1 MSNDFPKVK
10 VGNLGYQEDIATAT
24 PQKSTGTW
32 ENPPGKGETSR
43 NYQFWG
49 SMFVFSSVLSPSPL
63 WHRKRSPRGVAFGC
77 STRCAKST
85 NFGCE
90 CGSIG
95 SWRRERKQHIL
106 VNAVNAK
113 VGWMIDWMKDGIFM
127 DIFRMN
133 ERDIISYVK
142 FVNEPVAMLRCVA
155 SGLIITSP
163 SPVLAKMQRLL
174 SKHSFFR
181 DRHDDWKLNNQVNPL
196 NYFCCGE
203 RLTWTWISHK
213 IRKEGKKP

>member
-1 MSNDFPKVK
+1 MIYSWWFRNPAITRWYVVYLPLFTRFYLSQV
-10 VGNLGYQEDIATAT
+10 VGLGISEPSTVVFGDVQRFSQSQGWEFRVPGRYYYRN

-49 SMFVFSSVLSPSPL
+49 SMFVFSSVRSPSPL

-95 SWRRERKQHIL
+95 NWRRERKQHIF

-113 VGWMIDWMKDGIFM
+113 VAWIRIEW
-127 DIFRMN
+127 
-133 ERDIISYVK
+133 
-142 FVNEPVAMLRCVA
+142 
-155 SGLIITSP
+155 LIEWRI
-163 SPVLAKMQRLL
+163 
-174 SKHSFFR
+174 
-181 DRHDDWKLNNQVNPL
+181 
-196 NYFCCGE
+196 
-203 RLTWTWISHK
+203 
-213 IRKEGKKP
+213 